1 MFLPL
6 TANLHWPYDCPHSDD
21 EHTLRIFRHA
31 MLDDEPSTYPQPEP
45 NRPGEVGILGF
56 VDSALESSQRSP
68 ETRPP
73 GGSRGFLFFEP
84 RVSTKAAQAGNLV
97 RHRSM

>member
-1 MFLPL
+1 M
-6 TANLHWPYDCPHSDD
+6 H
-21 EHTLRIFRHA
+21 
-31 MLDDEPSTYPQPEP
+31 DDEPPTYPQPEP

-84 RVSTKAAQAGNLV
+84 RVSTKPALAGNLFRRRSA
-97 RHRSM
+97 RHEPPHKIQESAES